1 MKKLSAI
8 VALLA
13 VFQLSACNTIGGMG
27 KDIQKGG
34 EAVERWA
41 K

>member
-1 MKKLSAI
+1 MKTVIAMLV
-8 VALLA
+8 VA
-13 VFQLSACNTIGGMG
+13 FTISACNTIGGVG

-34 EAVERWA
+34 EAIEKTA

>member
-1 MKKLSAI
+1 MKTLSIIITLIA
-8 VALLA
+8 A
-13 VFQLSACNTIGGMG
+13 FGLSACNTIGGVG

-34 EAVERWA
+34 EAIERST